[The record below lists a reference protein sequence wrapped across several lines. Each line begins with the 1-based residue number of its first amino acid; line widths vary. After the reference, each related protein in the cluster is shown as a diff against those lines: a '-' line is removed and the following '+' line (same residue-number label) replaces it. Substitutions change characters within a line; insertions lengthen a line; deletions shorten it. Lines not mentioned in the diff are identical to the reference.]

1 LPLYHLVKSGE
12 KKKKKEKKIP
22 SVKDLTDIFFLFV
35 FSKGLEEKKKW
46 QFGPT
51 GCCCWIGRNQLQIA
65 ITKIGGL

>member
-12 KKKKKEKKIP
+12 KKKKKGEKDP
-22 SVKDLTDIFFLFV
+22 VCQRSNGHFFSFCLL
-35 FSKGLEEKKKW
+35 KRAGRKKKW